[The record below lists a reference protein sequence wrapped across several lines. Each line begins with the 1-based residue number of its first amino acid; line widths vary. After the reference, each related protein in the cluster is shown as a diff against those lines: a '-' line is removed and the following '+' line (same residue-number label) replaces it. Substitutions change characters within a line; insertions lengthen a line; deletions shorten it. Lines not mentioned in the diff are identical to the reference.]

1 MATEDDN
8 FDIDI
13 YGDGDGGEDYQQ
25 NDHEPIKT
33 NDVPNQGSQNHTEVS
48 QQGDESSSSAQTHT
62 NGLDGQHDVYAQQ
75 SDAAQKISST
85 NDSAH
90 NPLYLPKQ
98 APQTQGL
105 KRKEGDEDEYA
116 DPAATTA
123 LFISDLDWWVT
134 DDDIRG
140 WANQKQCEDELEDVT
155 FSEHKVNGKSKGAR
169 LSSRQAYVLFKSPQ
183 AATATKHK
191 IESFGEDQQVSKKFA
206 VTYTNPFTNPF
217 KTLPKDGP
225 MRNNSGGNYRSSQ
238 SFTNPGSTPG
248 QQSGYS
254 SYRGNRGGGYSNRG
268 GMNSMSSYN
277 RGGFQQSRGG
287 GYQTSSMPS
296 FQGMGGMQPYG
307 GFQNRGGGMMGGM
320 RGGPMGMPGGRGGMM
335 SMPMGGMMGAMGGM
349 GMGMPQ
355 MGVAMGMQ
363 GQGGFQGNQAHYNP
377 AFFAQQAQ
385 QPSPTGDA
393 SWNPHGAKRTRQE

>member
-1 MATEDDN
+1 M
-8 FDIDI
+8 
-13 YGDGDGGEDYQQ
+13 Q
-25 NDHEPIKT
+25 
-33 NDVPNQGSQNHTEVS
+33 VPT
-48 QQGDESSSSAQTHT
+48 
-62 NGLDGQHDVYAQQ
+62 
-75 SDAAQKISST
+75 
-85 NDSAH
+85 
-90 NPLYLPKQ
+90 
-98 APQTQGL
+98 
-105 KRKEGDEDEYA
+105 
-116 DPAATTA
+116 
-123 LFISDLDWWVT
+123 VT
-134 DDDIRG
+134 DR
-140 WANQKQCEDELEDVT
+140 
-155 FSEHKVNGKSKGAR
+155 AR

-191 IESFGEDQQVSKKFA
+191 IESFGEGQQVSKKFA

-238 SFTNPGSTPG
+238 SFTNSGSTPT

-254 SYRGNRGGGYSNRG
+254 SYRGNRGGGYNNRG

-307 GFQNRGGGMMGGM
+307 GFQNRGGMMGGM

-335 SMPMGGMMGAMGGM
+335 AMPMGGMMGAMGGM

-363 GQGGFQGNQAHYNP
+363 GMSRLLQATIHYYHAFLGLANP
-377 AFFAQQAQ
+377 KSSRWCIQLTQAVI
-385 QPSPTGDA
+385 
-393 SWNPHGAKRTRQE
+393 